1 MIAIVFRAETKGV
14 AELLPHIQE
23 RLRRLRRECI
33 LVENSQDKSGTL
45 PEGARCILALGGD
58 GTILGA
64 VRLWSQAALPDEV
77 PIIGVNLG
85 GLGFLTALNP
95 EELDVAMEDIVAGR
109 ISTSARTLLEV
120 RVESEVRQLSFIAL
134 NEAVV
139 TRPNPT
145 HLFTLEL
152 MVNGHTL
159 TYLRADGIIV
169 ATPTGSSAYNLS
181 AGGPICHPDLECL
194 LVTPVSPFN
203 FSNRPLLLPPHI
215 PVSVRAGRGT
225 GILVC
230 DGQVGAYIG
239 PDETVHIRK
248 ARQRVRL
255 AMTQD
260 YFDILRRKLK
270 WG

>member
-1 MIAIVFRAETKGV
+1 VIAIVFRGETPGV
-14 AELLPHIQE
+14 ADLLPHIQE
-23 RLRRLRRECI
+23 RLRQLRQDSV
-33 LVENSQDKSGTL
+33 LVENSQDKSGIL
-45 PEGARCILALGGD
+45 PGNTRSILALGGD
-58 GTILGA
+58 GTMLGA
-64 VRLWSQAALPDEV
+64 VRLWSQAALPDDV
-77 PIIGVNLG
+77 PVIGVNLG

-95 EELDVAMEDIVAGR
+95 EELDVALEDIVAGR
-109 ISTSARTLLEV
+109 IATSARTLLEV
-120 RVESEVRQLSFIAL
+120 RIESESRQPAFIAL

-139 TRPNPT
+139 TKPSPT

-152 MVNGHTL
+152 MALGRTL
-159 TYLRADGIIV
+159 TCLRADGIIV

-194 LVTPVSPFN
+194 LVTPVSSFN

-215 PVSVRAGRGT
+215 PVSIRASRST
-225 GILVC
+225 GILIC

-248 ARQRVRL
+248 AEQRVRL